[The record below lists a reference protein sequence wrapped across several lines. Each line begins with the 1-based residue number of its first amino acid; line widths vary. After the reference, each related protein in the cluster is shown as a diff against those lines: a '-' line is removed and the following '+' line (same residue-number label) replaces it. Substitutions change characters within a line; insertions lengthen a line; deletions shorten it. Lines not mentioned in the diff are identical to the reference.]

1 MLCGTPP
8 FDGATDQE
16 IFDEIQNK
24 PVSFEGKFFNLLSN
38 ILVFWNNRRR
48 MGENKWR
55 SKATYTKNASERS
68 Q

>member
-38 ILVFWNNRRR
+38 ILVF
-48 MGENKWR
+48 
-55 SKATYTKNASERS
+55 
-68 Q
+68 